1 MFKTLRNTDI
11 KNKRVVLRC
20 DLNVPIKDGF
30 ILDDSKIKAS
40 LETINYL
47 IENDCKIII
56 LSHLGKVKTKADK
69 AKNTLEPVYN
79 RLRELLKREIYF
91 SRETR
96 AVNLYMQVE
105 SMLPKDVLLLE
116 NTRFEDLNGNLES
129 GCDPQ
134 LSMYWAS
141 LCDVFVM
148 DAFGTSHRKHASTY
162 GISKYVP
169 SCIGFLVE
177 KELTC
182 LDKFVI
188 NGKRPLTIVMGG
200 AKIEDKIGLIEKFLD
215 KCDYLLL
222 TGGIANTFLKVLNI
236 NIGASLCSK
245 NPEILEKVK
254 NMLLNYRNKIMLP
267 LDVIVANTYDENY
280 VKYKRLNELD
290 ENDIIL
296 DCGNKTIE
304 KYKTA
309 IDESETVFVNGTMGK
324 YEDIRFANGT
334 KEFLRMLSLSNK
346 ILVAGG
352 GDSVSAINNFGYS
365 NAFTYLSSGGG
376 ATLEYLTTNKLPG
389 LEGIDEDDEVE
400 VLDM

>member
-1 MFKTLRNTDI
+1 MFKTLRNTDV

-200 AKIEDKIGLIEKFLD
+200 AKIEDKIGLIEKFLY

-254 NMLLNYRNKIMLP
+254 NMLLNYRDKIMLP

>member
-1 MFKTLRNTDI
+1 MFKTLRNTDV

-96 AVNLYMQVE
+96 AVNLYIQVE

-254 NMLLNYRNKIMLP
+254 NMLLNYRDKIMLP

>member
-1 MFKTLRNTDI
+1 MFKTLKNTDI

-47 IENDCKIII
+47 MDNNCKIII
-56 LSHLGKVKTKADK
+56 LSHLGKVKTPADK
-69 AKNTLEPVYN
+69 AKNSLEPVYN

-105 SMLPKDVLLLE
+105 NMLPKDVLLLE

-177 KELTC
+177 KELIA
-182 LDKFVI
+182 LDKFII

-200 AKIEDKIGLIEKFLD
+200 AKIEDKISLIEKFLD
-215 KCDYLLL
+215 KCDHLLL

-236 NIGASLCSK
+236 NVGASLCSK

-254 NMLLNYRNKIMLP
+254 NILLNYREKIMLP
-267 LDVIVANTYDENY
+267 LDVVVANTYDKNY
-280 VKYKRLNELD
+280 IKYKRLNELD
-290 ENDIIL
+290 ADDIIY

-304 KYKTA
+304 RYKS
-309 IDESETVFVNGTMGK
+309 IIEESETIFVNGTMGR
-324 YEDIRFANGT
+324 YEDLRFANGT
-334 KEFLRMLSLSNK
+334 KEFLNMLANSNK

-352 GDSVSAINNFGYS
+352 GDSVSAINNFGFKDS
-365 NAFTYLSSGGG
+365 FTYLSSGGG
-376 ATLEYLTTNKLPG
+376 ATLEYLTTNNLPG
-389 LEGIDEDDEVE
+389 LDGIDEDDEVE
-400 VLDM
+400 TLDL

>member
-1 MFKTLRNTDI
+1 MFKTLRNTDV

-200 AKIEDKIGLIEKFLD
+200 AKIEDKIGLIEKFLN

>member
-1 MFKTLRNTDI
+1 MFKTLRNTDV
-11 KNKRVVLRC
+11 KNKRIVLRC

-215 KCDYLLL
+215 KCEHLLL

-254 NMLLNYRNKIMLP
+254 NMLLTYRDKIMLP

-334 KEFLRMLSLSNK
+334 KEFLRMLSMSNK

-352 GDSVSAINNFGYS
+352 GDSVSAINNLGYTK
-365 NAFTYLSSGGG
+365 AFTYLSSGGG

>member
-1 MFKTLRNTDI
+1 MYKTLKNTDV

-20 DLNVPIKDGF
+20 DFNVPIKDGI
-30 ILDDSKIKAS
+30 ILDDSKIRAS

-47 IENDCKIII
+47 IENNCKIVI
-56 LSHLGKVKTKADK
+56 LSHFGKVKTQDDK
-69 AKNTLEPVYN
+69 YKNSLVPVYN
-79 RLRELLKREIYF
+79 RLKELLKREIYF
-91 SRETR
+91 SKETR

-105 SMLPKDVLLLE
+105 TLLPKDVLLLE

-148 DAFGTSHRKHASTY
+148 DAFASSHRKHASTY

-177 KELTC
+177 KEL
-182 LDKFVI
+182 LALNKFVI
-188 NGKRPLTIVMGG
+188 NAKKPLTVVMGG
-200 AKIEDKIGLIEKFLD
+200 AKIEDKIKLIENFLE

-236 NIGASLCSK
+236 NIGASLASK
-245 NPEILEKVK
+245 NPQILEKVK
-254 NMLLNYRNKIMLP
+254 EILLNYREKIMLP
-267 LDVIVANTYDENY
+267 LDVIVANTYDKNY

-290 ENDIIL
+290 ADDIIL

-304 KYKTA
+304 KYKMA
-309 IDESETVFVNGTMGK
+309 IDNSNTVFVNGTMGK
-324 YEDIRFANGT
+324 YEDQRFSNGT
-334 KEFLRMLSLSNK
+334 KEFLRVLSESGK
-346 ILVAGG
+346 IVVVGG
-352 GDSVSAINNFGYS
+352 GDSVSAVNNFGYTES
-365 NAFTYLSSGGG
+365 FTYLSSGGG
-376 ATLEYLTTNKLPG
+376 ATLEYLTTSDLPG
-389 LEGIDEDDEVE
+389 LSGIDEDDEVE

>member
-1 MFKTLRNTDI
+1 MFKTLKNTDI

-47 IENDCKIII
+47 MDNNCKIII
-56 LSHLGKVKTKADK
+56 LSHLGKVKTPADK
-69 AKNTLEPVYN
+69 AKNSLEPVYN

-105 SMLPKDVLLLE
+105 NMLPKDVLLLE

-177 KELTC
+177 KELIA
-182 LDKFVI
+182 LDKFII

-200 AKIEDKIGLIEKFLD
+200 AKIEDKISLIEKFLD
-215 KCDYLLL
+215 KCDHLLL

-236 NIGASLCSK
+236 NVGASLCSK

-254 NMLLNYRNKIMLP
+254 NILLNYREKIMLP
-267 LDVIVANTYDENY
+267 LDVVVANTYDKNY
-280 VKYKRLNELD
+280 IKYKRLNELD
-290 ENDIIL
+290 ADDIIY

-304 KYKTA
+304 RYKS
-309 IDESETVFVNGTMGK
+309 IIEESETIFVNGTMGR
-324 YEDIRFANGT
+324 YEDLRFANGT
-334 KEFLRMLSLSNK
+334 KEFLNMLANSNK

-352 GDSVSAINNFGYS
+352 GDSVSAINNFGFKDS
-365 NAFTYLSSGGG
+365 FTYLSSGGG
-376 ATLEYLTTNKLPG
+376 ATLEYLTTNNLPG

-400 VLDM
+400 TLDL

>member
-1 MFKTLRNTDI
+1 MFKTLRNTDV

-254 NMLLNYRNKIMLP
+254 NMLLNYRDKIMLP

-352 GDSVSAINNFGYS
+352 GDSVSAINNFGYT

>member
-1 MFKTLRNTDI
+1 MFKTLRNTDV

-254 NMLLNYRNKIMLP
+254 KMLLNYRDKIMLP

>member
-1 MFKTLRNTDI
+1 MFKTLRNTDV

-254 NMLLNYRNKIMLP
+254 NMLLNYRDKIMLP

-365 NAFTYLSSGGG
+365 NTFTYLSSGGG

>member
-1 MFKTLRNTDI
+1 MFKTLRNTDV

-309 IDESETVFVNGTMGK
+309 IDEIETVFVNGTMGK

>member
-1 MFKTLRNTDI
+1 MFKTLRNTDV

-182 LDKFVI
+182 LGKFVI

>member
-1 MFKTLRNTDI
+1 MYKTLKNTDI

-20 DLNVPIKDGF
+20 DFNVPIKDGI
-30 ILDDSKIKAS
+30 ILDDSKIRAS

-47 IENDCKIII
+47 IDNDCKIII
-56 LSHLGKVKTKADK
+56 LSHFGKVKTLEDK
-69 AKNTLEPVYN
+69 YKNSLVPVYN
-79 RLRELLKREIYF
+79 RLKELLKREIYF
-91 SRETR
+91 SKETR
-96 AVNLYMQVE
+96 AINLYMQVE
-105 SMLPKDVLLLE
+105 TLLPKDVLLLE

-148 DAFGTSHRKHASTY
+148 DAFASSHRKHASTY

-177 KELTC
+177 KEL
-182 LDKFVI
+182 LALKKLVI
-188 NGKRPLTIVMGG
+188 DAKKPLTVVMGG
-200 AKIEDKIGLIEKFLD
+200 AKIEDKIKLIENFLE

-236 NIGASLCSK
+236 NIGASLASK
-245 NPEILEKVK
+245 NLEILEKVK
-254 NMLLNYRNKIMLP
+254 QLLLNYRDKIMLP
-267 LDVIVANTYDENY
+267 LDVIVANTYDKNY

-290 ENDIIL
+290 DDDIIL

-309 IDESETVFVNGTMGK
+309 IDKSSTIFVNGTMGK
-324 YEDIRFANGT
+324 YEEQRFSNGT
-334 KEFLRMLSLSNK
+334 KEFLRMLSESKK
-346 ILVAGG
+346 IVVIGG
-352 GDSVSAINNFGYS
+352 GDSVSAVNNFGYKD
-365 NAFTYLSSGGG
+365 AFTYLSSGGG
-376 ATLEYLTTNKLPG
+376 ATLEYLTTSNLLG
-389 LEGIDEDDEVE
+389 LSGIDEDDEFE

>member
-1 MFKTLRNTDI
+1 MFKTLRNTDV

-200 AKIEDKIGLIEKFLD
+200 AKIEDKIGLIEKFLN

-352 GDSVSAINNFGYS
+352 GDSVSAINNFGYT

-400 VLDM
+400 VLNM

>member
-1 MFKTLRNTDI
+1 MYKTLKNTDI
-11 KNKRVVLRC
+11 KDKRIVLRC
-20 DLNVPIKDGF
+20 DFNVPIENGI

-47 IENDCKIII
+47 IENNCKIVI
-56 LSHLGKVKTKADK
+56 LSHLGKVKTLEDK
-69 AKNTLEPVYN
+69 ANNSLEPVYN

-91 SRETR
+91 SKETR

-105 SMLPKDVLLLE
+105 TLLPKDILLLE

-148 DAFGTSHRKHASTY
+148 DAFASAHRKHASTY

-177 KELTC
+177 KELVA
-182 LDKFVI
+182 LKKFVLE
-188 NGKRPLTIVMGG
+188 GKRPLTIVMGG
-200 AKIEDKIGLIEKFLD
+200 AKIEDKIQLIESFLD

-222 TGGIANTFLKVLNI
+222 TGGIANTFLKVLNVT
-236 NIGASLCSK
+236 IGASIASK
-245 NPEILEKVK
+245 NPDILENVK
-254 NMLLNYRNKIMLP
+254 QILLKYRDKIMLP
-267 LDVIVANTYDENY
+267 LDVIVANTYDKNY
-280 VKYKRLNELD
+280 VKYKRLNEIEAD
-290 ENDIIL
+290 DIIL

-304 KYKTA
+304 KYKTV
-309 IDESETVFVNGTMGK
+309 IDKSNTIFMNGTMGK
-324 YEDIRFANGT
+324 YEDNRFSNGT
-334 KEFLRMLSLSNK
+334 KEFLSMLAKSDK
-346 ILVAGG
+346 TVVVGG
-352 GDSVSAINNFGYS
+352 GDSVSAVNNFGFKDS
-365 NAFTYLSSGGG
+365 FTYLSSGGG
-376 ATLEYLTTNKLPG
+376 ATLEYLKNTNLIG
-389 LEGIDEDDEVE
+389 LSGIDEVDEVE

>member
-1 MFKTLRNTDI
+1 MFKTLRNTDV

-56 LSHLGKVKTKADK
+56 LSHLGKVKTKDDK

-200 AKIEDKIGLIEKFLD
+200 AKIEDKIGMIEKFLD

>member
-1 MFKTLRNTDI
+1 MFKTLRNTDV

-69 AKNTLEPVYN
+69 AKNSLEPVYN

-254 NMLLNYRNKIMLP
+254 NMLLNYRDKIMLP

>member
-1 MFKTLRNTDI
+1 MFKTLRNTDV

-254 NMLLNYRNKIMLP
+254 NMLLNFRDKIMLP

-309 IDESETVFVNGTMGK
+309 VDESETVFVNGTMGK

>member
-1 MFKTLRNTDI
+1 MFKTLRNTDV

-69 AKNTLEPVYN
+69 AKNSLEPVYN

-236 NIGASLCSK
+236 NIGVSLCSK

-254 NMLLNYRNKIMLP
+254 NMLLNYRDKIMLP

-309 IDESETVFVNGTMGK
+309 IDKSETVFVNGTMGK

-352 GDSVSAINNFGYS
+352 GDSVSAINNFGYT

>member
-1 MFKTLRNTDI
+1 MFKTLRNTDV

-254 NMLLNYRNKIMLP
+254 NMLLNYRDKIMLP

-389 LEGIDEDDEVE
+389 LEGIDEDDEV
-400 VLDM
+400 

>member
-1 MFKTLRNTDI
+1 MFKTLRNTDV

-91 SRETR
+91 SRDTR

-200 AKIEDKIGLIEKFLD
+200 AKIEDKIGLIEKFLN

-352 GDSVSAINNFGYS
+352 GDSVSAINNFGYT

-400 VLDM
+400 VLNM

>member
-1 MFKTLRNTDI
+1 MFKTLRNTDV

-280 VKYKRLNELD
+280 VKYKRLNELG

>member
-1 MFKTLRNTDI
+1 MYKTLKNTDI

-20 DLNVPIKDGF
+20 DFNVPIKDGI
-30 ILDDSKIKAS
+30 ILDDSKIRAS

-47 IENDCKIII
+47 IDNDCKIII
-56 LSHLGKVKTKADK
+56 LSHFGKVKTLEDK
-69 AKNTLEPVYN
+69 YKNSLVPVYN
-79 RLRELLKREIYF
+79 RLKELLKREIYF
-91 SRETR
+91 SKETR
-96 AVNLYMQVE
+96 AINLYMQVE
-105 SMLPKDVLLLE
+105 TLLPKDVLLLE

-148 DAFGTSHRKHASTY
+148 DAFASSHRKHASTY

-177 KELTC
+177 KEL
-182 LDKFVI
+182 LALKQLVI
-188 NGKRPLTIVMGG
+188 DAKKPLTVVMGG
-200 AKIEDKIGLIEKFLD
+200 AKIEDKIKLIENFLE

-236 NIGASLCSK
+236 NIGASLTSK
-245 NPEILEKVK
+245 NLEILEKVK
-254 NMLLNYRNKIMLP
+254 QLLLNYRDKIMLP
-267 LDVIVANTYDENY
+267 LDVIVANTYDKNY

-290 ENDIIL
+290 DDDIIL

-309 IDESETVFVNGTMGK
+309 IDKSSTIFVNGTMGK
-324 YEDIRFANGT
+324 YEEQRFSNGT
-334 KEFLRMLSLSNK
+334 KEFLRMLSESKK
-346 ILVAGG
+346 IVVIGG
-352 GDSVSAINNFGYS
+352 GDSVSAVNNFGYKD
-365 NAFTYLSSGGG
+365 AFTYLSSGGG
-376 ATLEYLTTNKLPG
+376 ATLEYLTTSNLLG
-389 LEGIDEDDEVE
+389 LSGIDEDDEFE

>member
-254 NMLLNYRNKIMLP
+254 NMLLNYRDKIMLP

-280 VKYKRLNELD
+280 VKYKKLNELD

>member
-1 MFKTLRNTDI
+1 MFKTLKNTDI

-47 IENDCKIII
+47 MDNNCKIII
-56 LSHLGKVKTKADK
+56 LSHLGKVKTPADK
-69 AKNTLEPVYN
+69 AKNSLEPVYN

-105 SMLPKDVLLLE
+105 NMLPKDVLLLE

-177 KELTC
+177 KELIA
-182 LDKFVI
+182 LDKFII

-200 AKIEDKIGLIEKFLD
+200 SKIEDKISLIEKFLD
-215 KCDYLLL
+215 KCDHLLL

-236 NIGASLCSK
+236 NVGASLCSK

-254 NMLLNYRNKIMLP
+254 NILLNYREKIMLP
-267 LDVIVANTYDENY
+267 LDVVVANTYDKNY
-280 VKYKRLNELD
+280 IKYKRLNELD
-290 ENDIIL
+290 ADDIIY

-304 KYKTA
+304 RYKS
-309 IDESETVFVNGTMGK
+309 IIEESETIFVNGTMGR
-324 YEDIRFANGT
+324 YEDLRFANGT
-334 KEFLRMLSLSNK
+334 KEFLNMLANSNK

-352 GDSVSAINNFGYS
+352 GDSVSAINNFGFKDS
-365 NAFTYLSSGGG
+365 FTYLSSGGG
-376 ATLEYLTTNKLPG
+376 ATLEYLTTNNLPG

-400 VLDM
+400 TLDL

>member
-1 MFKTLRNTDI
+1 MFKTLRNTDV

-169 SCIGFLVE
+169 SCVGFLVE

-254 NMLLNYRNKIMLP
+254 NMLLNYRDKIMLP